1 MGTGMHSEAVVVDEL
16 GWIEESP
23 RGRAPVGLRLSQGGA
38 QLSTVDDAEKN
49 VPRSLSWLGSAR
61 STTLRAAGLS
71 KAAVGG
77 AERLLCTGRLLFVWG
92 ADFVLQALLFE

>member
-1 MGTGMHSEAVVVDEL
+1 VGTGMHSEAVVVDEL

-49 VPRSLSWLGSAR
+49 VPRRLSWLGLS
-61 STTLRAAGLS
+61 SVDYPAGLS

-92 ADFVLQALLFE
+92 ADLDLQALLFE